1 MSIVVAV
8 LDSSAAARPVLEVA
22 QRIGE
27 LTESPVE
34 AVHVR
39 SDPLKSVETPESLA
53 ARNEVPF
60 QVLDG
65 TVEPEILR
73 TMDRADV
80 LVGVI
85 GARATTG
92 GRRPVGRTTLH
103 VIARMNKPVV
113 VVPPDLIAPGSFRRL
128 LVPLEGTEES
138 SQPVLDRLGPLLRSD
153 VEVVVLHVFTD
164 VTQPAMLDRPLRDL
178 QMMGKRIPRR
188 ATIPHAAGIEFRPGP
203 VAMRVAEVSQE
214 QSIDLIVLSWSQDI
228 SAERARVVREVLSAS
243 ALPVLLLPAPPSNV
257 DVTKAASV

>member
-27 LTESPVE
+27 MTESRVE

-178 QMMGKRIPRR
+178 QMMGREFLTRHY
-188 ATIPHAAGIEFRPGP
+188 PHAAGIEFRPGP

-228 SAERARVVREVLSAS
+228 STERARVVREVLSAS

>member
-27 LTESPVE
+27 MTESPVE

-178 QMMGKRIPRR
+178 QMMGREFLTRHY
-188 ATIPHAAGIEFRPGP
+188 PHAAGIEFRPGP

>member
-27 LTESPVE
+27 MTESRVE

-178 QMMGKRIPRR
+178 QMMGREFLTRHY
-188 ATIPHAAGIEFRPGP
+188 PHAAGIEFRPGP

>member
-27 LTESPVE
+27 MTESRVE

-85 GARATTG
+85 GARSTTG

-178 QMMGKRIPRR
+178 QMMGREFLTRHY
-188 ATIPHAAGIEFRPGP
+188 PHAAGIEFRPGP

>member
-27 LTESPVE
+27 MTESPVE

-178 QMMGKRIPRR
+178 QMMGREFLTRHY
-188 ATIPHAAGIEFRPGP
+188 PHAAGIEFRPGP

-228 SAERARVVREVLSAS
+228 STERARVVREVLSAS